1 MVRTHSRGAHAGK
14 PAPKAGS
21 RGTAGGEDTNG
32 ARGTPTRGTRARGA
46 RAGRAGEAARLG
58 RVGKRGVGD
67 IRVGGV
73 RPRLSRK
80 RVVAAAGATALLL
93 IGLALGWVTPEP
105 TAEPTVQSFLL
116 DWENGQYA
124 AAAGL
129 TTGAP
134 AGVAA
139 ALQDAY
145 QDVGAADLSLAMS
158 TVRQQGNKASASF
171 DASVVLGRG
180 GESWNYRGSFGLSR
194 VGSGWKVVWS
204 PSVIAPGLRP
214 GLRLAVVSS
223 EPQRAQ
229 LLDAEGKPLAP
240 LSTVYTVGVVPD
252 TLRNPGRTA
261 DGLARATGLSA
272 SQMVGWITEAP
283 GASYLELV
291 RLTPARYHRL
301 HASLARVPGLRIE
314 QQRQRLFGSIASAV
328 SGRVGSEAAG
338 VLQEDGIPYRPGT
351 TVGLSGLQA
360 AFQRTLVGMPTTEV
374 VTENAAGHVVSVLRT
389 WSGHDGTDVR
399 TTINGSVQQ
408 AANKALQ
415 SVGDSAAIVAISPT
429 TGHVLAV
436 ASHGAP
442 GMPVIEPLSGKY
454 QPGQAFTII
463 STAALLNTGQVG
475 VNTAIPC
482 SSSNPVGGEN
492 FTNDPPVPKQDKFQG
507 DFANACSTAFAG
519 LSLRM
524 SGKDL
529 KVTAAGFGLGKPWQL
544 PLSAFAGTMRS
555 PSNQAELAED
565 TIGTG
570 SVEVSPLD
578 MAIAAAVVQ
587 SGTWH
592 PPSLVTD
599 PPDPGLTPTVPFGPR
614 VVSALQTL
622 MRSTVTSGAGQAANV
637 GNAPVYGQVGSTQYG
652 STGLRETWFVGFE
665 GNVAF
670 AVLELT
676 RSAGTSAAPLAGQ
689 FLDGLQPRS

>member
-1 MVRTHSRGAHAGK
+1 MVRTHNRGAHAGK

-21 RGTAGGEDTNG
+21 RGTAGGEG
-32 ARGTPTRGTRARGA
+32 APPGRGASVRGTRARGA
-46 RAGRAGEAARLG
+46 RAGRVGEAGKR
-58 RVGKRGVGD
+58 RVGET
-67 IRVGGV
+67 RVGGV
-73 RPRLSRK
+73 RPRLSRA
-80 RVVAAAGATALLL
+80 RLVAAAGATALLL
-93 IGLALGWVTPEP
+93 IGLAVGWVTPEP

-116 DWENGQYA
+116 DWENGQYS

-134 AGVAA
+134 AGVAD

-145 QDVGAADLSLAMS
+145 QDVGAAAATLSLAA
-158 TVRQQGNKASASF
+158 VNQHGNTASAQF
-171 DASVVLGRG
+171 DASVDLGRG
-180 GESWNYRGSFGLSR
+180 GESWNYRGSFGLRR

-240 LSTVYTVGVVPD
+240 LSTVYTVGVMPGR
-252 TLRNPGRTA
+252 LKNPERTA
-261 DGLARATGLSA
+261 DGLAKVTGLSA
-272 SQMVGWITEAP
+272 SQILGWITEAP
-283 GASYLELV
+283 GANFLELV
-291 RLTPARYHRL
+291 RLTPARYHRQRDR
-301 HASLARVPGLRIE
+301 LARVPGLRVE
-314 QQRQRLFGSIASAV
+314 QQRLRLFGSIASAV
-328 SGRVGSEAAG
+328 SGSVGSEAAG
-338 VLQEDGIPYRPGT
+338 VLQEDGIPYQPGT
-351 TVGLSGLQA
+351 TVGLSGLQQS
-360 AFQRTLVGMPTTEV
+360 FQRTLVGAPTTEV
-374 VTENAAGHVVSVLRT
+374 VAENATGHVVSVLHT
-389 WSGHDGTDVR
+389 WAGRNGTDVQ
-399 TTINGSVQQ
+399 TTINASVQQ

-415 SVGDSAAIVAISPT
+415 SVGNSAAIVAISPAS
-429 TGHVLAV
+429 GHVLAV
-436 ASHGAP
+436 ASRGTS
-442 GMPVIEPLSGKY
+442 GMPEINPLFGKY
-454 QPGQAFTII
+454 QPGQAFTNV

-482 SSSNPVGGEN
+482 SASNPVGGEK
-492 FTNDPPVPKQDKFQG
+492 FTNDPPVTNRGTFQA

-529 KVTAAGFGLGKPWQL
+529 QATAAGFGLGKPWQL
-544 PLSAFAGTMRS
+544 PLKAFAGTMRS
-555 PSNQAELAED
+555 PGNQAELAED

-570 SVEVSPLD
+570 SVKVSPLD
-578 MAIAAAVVQ
+578 MAITAAVVQ

-599 PPDPGLTPTVPFGPR
+599 PPDPGLTPTVPFGPK

-622 MRSTVTSGAGQAANV
+622 MRSAVTSGAGQAANV
-637 GNAPVYGQVGSTQYG
+637 GNMPVYGQVGSTPYG
-652 STGLRETWFVGFE
+652 STGLRETWFVGFQ

-676 RSAGTSAAPLAGQ
+676 RSPGTSAAPLAGQ

>member
-1 MVRTHSRGAHAGK
+1 
-14 PAPKAGS
+14 
-21 RGTAGGEDTNG
+21 
-32 ARGTPTRGTRARGA
+32 
-46 RAGRAGEAARLG
+46 L
-58 RVGKRGVGD
+58 
-67 IRVGGV
+67 
-73 RPRLSRK
+73 
-80 RVVAAAGATALLL
+80 VAAVGATAVLL

-145 QDVGAADLSLAMS
+145 QDVGATDISLAMS
-158 TVRQQGNKASASF
+158 TVDQHGNTASARF

-180 GESWNYRGSFGLSR
+180 GESWNYHGVFDLRR
-194 VGSGWKVVWS
+194 AGSGWKVVWS
-204 PSVIAPGLRP
+204 PSVIAPGLQP

-240 LSTVYTVGVVPD
+240 LSTVYTVGVVPG
-252 TLRNPGRTA
+252 TLAHPVHTA
-261 DGLARATGLSA
+261 DGLAKATGLSA
-272 SQMVGWITEAP
+272 SQMLGWITEAP
-283 GASYLELV
+283 GASFLELV

-301 HASLARVPGLRIE
+301 HGKLARVPGLRIE

-338 VLQEDGIPYRPGT
+338 VLQEDGIPYRPGA
-351 TVGLSGLQA
+351 TVGLSGLQES
-360 AFQRTLVGMPTTEV
+360 FQRTLVGSPTTEV
-374 VTENAAGHVVSVLRT
+374 VTENAAGHVVSVLHT
-389 WSGHDGTDVR
+389 WTGRNGTDVR
-399 TTINGSVQQ
+399 TTINAGVQQ
-408 AANKALQ
+408 AANKALE

-436 ASHGAP
+436 ASHGAA
-442 GMPVIEPLSGKY
+442 GMPVIQPLSGKY

-475 VNTAIPC
+475 VDTAIPC
-482 SSSNPVGGEN
+482 SSSNPVGGET
-492 FTNDPPVPKQDKFQG
+492 FTNDPPVPSQDKFSG

-544 PLSAFAGTMRS
+544 PLDAFAGTMGS
-555 PSNQAELAED
+555 PGNQAELAED

-676 RSAGTSAAPLAGQ
+676 RSASTSAAPLAGQ

>member
-1 MVRTHSRGAHAGK
+1 MVRTHNRGAHAGK

-21 RGTAGGEDTNG
+21 RGTAGGEG
-32 ARGTPTRGTRARGA
+32 ASPGQGTSVRGTRARGA
-46 RAGRAGEAARLG
+46 RAGRVGG
-58 RVGKRGVGD
+58 PGKRKVGET
-67 IRVGGV
+67 RVGGV
-73 RPRLSRK
+73 RPRLSRA
-80 RVVAAAGATALLL
+80 RLAAAAGVTALLL
-93 IGLALGWVTPEP
+93 IGLAVGWATPEP

-134 AGVAA
+134 AGVSA
-139 ALQDAY
+139 ALQEAY
-145 QDVGAADLSLAMS
+145 RDVGAAATSLSMAA
-158 TVRQQGNKASASF
+158 VNQHGNTASAQF
-171 DASVVLGRG
+171 EASVDLGRG
-180 GESWNYRGSFGLSR
+180 AESWNYRGTFDLRR

-240 LSTVYTVGVVPD
+240 LSAVYTVGVTPD
-252 TLRNPGRTA
+252 RLKNPERTA
-261 DGLARATGLSA
+261 AGLAKVTALSA
-272 SQMVGWITEAP
+272 TQILGWITEAP
-283 GASYLELV
+283 GANFLELV
-291 RLTPARYHRL
+291 RLTPARYHRQRDR
-301 HASLARVPGLRIE
+301 LARVPGLRVE
-314 QQRQRLFGSIASAV
+314 QQRLRLFNSIASAV
-328 SGRVGSEAAG
+328 SGSVGSEAAG
-338 VLQEDGIPYRPGT
+338 VLQENGIPYRPGT
-351 TVGLSGLQA
+351 TVGLSGLQQ
-360 AFQRTLVGMPTTEV
+360 AFQRMLVGSPTTEV
-374 VTENAAGHVVSVLRT
+374 VAENATGHVVSVLHTWTGRT
-389 WSGHDGTDVR
+389 GTDVQ
-399 TTINGSVQQ
+399 TTINAGVQQ

-415 SVGDSAAIVAISPT
+415 SVGESAAIVAISPA

-436 ASHGAP
+436 ASRGAS
-442 GMPVIEPLSGKY
+442 GMPKIQPLSGKY
-454 QPGQAFTII
+454 QPGQAFTIV

-482 SSSNPVGGEN
+482 SASNPVGGER
-492 FTNDPPVPKQDKFQG
+492 FTNDPPVPNRGTFQA

-529 KVTAAGFGLGKPWQL
+529 KATAAGFGFGKSWQL
-544 PLSAFAGTMRS
+544 PLTAFAGGMRS
-555 PSNQAELAED
+555 PGNQAELAED

-570 SVEVSPLD
+570 SVQVSPLD
-578 MAIAAAVVQ
+578 MAITAAVVQ

-599 PPDPGLTPTVPFGPR
+599 PPDPGLTPTVPFGPK

-622 MRSTVTSGAGQAANV
+622 MRSTVTSGAGKAANV
-637 GNAPVYGQVGSTQYG
+637 GNMPVYGQVGNTPDG
-652 STGLRETWFVGFE
+652 STGLREAWFVGFQ

-676 RSAGTSAAPLAGQ
+676 RSPSTSAAPLAGQ
-689 FLDGLQPRS
+689 FLNGLQPRS

>member
-1 MVRTHSRGAHAGK
+1 MVRTHNRGAHAGK

-21 RGTAGGEDTNG
+21 RGTAGGEG
-32 ARGTPTRGTRARGA
+32 ASPGRGTSVRGTRARGA
-46 RAGRAGEAARLG
+46 RAGRVGG
-58 RVGKRGVGD
+58 PGKRKVGET
-67 IRVGGV
+67 RVGGV
-73 RPRLSRK
+73 RPRLSRA
-80 RVVAAAGATALLL
+80 RLAAAAGVTALLL
-93 IGLALGWVTPEP
+93 IGLAVGWATPEP

-134 AGVAA
+134 AGVSA
-139 ALQDAY
+139 ALQEAY
-145 QDVGAADLSLAMS
+145 RDVGAAATSLSMAA
-158 TVRQQGNKASASF
+158 VNQHGNTASAQF
-171 DASVVLGRG
+171 EASVDLGRG
-180 GESWNYRGSFGLSR
+180 AESWNYRGTFDLRR

-240 LSTVYTVGVVPD
+240 LSTVYTVGVTPD
-252 TLRNPGRTA
+252 RLKNPERTA
-261 DGLARATGLSA
+261 AGLAKVTALSA
-272 SQMVGWITEAP
+272 TQILGWITEAP
-283 GASYLELV
+283 GANFLELV
-291 RLTPARYHRL
+291 RLTPARYHRQRDR
-301 HASLARVPGLRIE
+301 LARVPGLRVE
-314 QQRQRLFGSIASAV
+314 QQRLRLFNSIASAV
-328 SGRVGSEAAG
+328 SGSVGSEAAG
-338 VLQEDGIPYRPGT
+338 VLQENGIPYRPGT
-351 TVGLSGLQA
+351 TVGLSGLQQ
-360 AFQRTLVGMPTTEV
+360 AFQRTLVGSPTTEV
-374 VTENAAGHVVSVLRT
+374 VAENATGHVVSVLHTWTGRT
-389 WSGHDGTDVR
+389 GTDVQ
-399 TTINGSVQQ
+399 TTINAGVQQ

-415 SVGDSAAIVAISPT
+415 SVGESAAIVAISPA

-436 ASHGAP
+436 ASRGAS
-442 GMPVIEPLSGKY
+442 GMPKIQPLSGKY
-454 QPGQAFTII
+454 QPGQAFTIV

-482 SSSNPVGGEN
+482 SASNPVGGER
-492 FTNDPPVPKQDKFQG
+492 FTNDPPVPNRGTFQA

-529 KVTAAGFGLGKPWQL
+529 KATAAGFGFGKSWQL
-544 PLSAFAGTMRS
+544 PLTAFAGTMRS
-555 PSNQAELAED
+555 PGNQAELAED

-570 SVEVSPLD
+570 SVQASPLD
-578 MAIAAAVVQ
+578 MAITAAVVQ

-599 PPDPGLTPTVPFGPR
+599 PPDPGLTPTVPFGPK

-622 MRSTVTSGAGQAANV
+622 MRSAVTSGAGKAANV
-637 GNAPVYGQVGSTQYG
+637 GNMPVYGQVGNTPDG
-652 STGLRETWFVGFE
+652 STGLREAWFVGFQ

-676 RSAGTSAAPLAGQ
+676 RSPSTSAAPLAGQ
-689 FLDGLQPRS
+689 FLNGLQPRS